1 MAESTPVMQQYRRI
15 KSQHPD
21 ALLFFRL
28 GDFYELFDE
37 DARLA
42 SSLLDLVL
50 TSRDKETPMCGVPY
64 HAAENYLGRLV
75 DLGYRVAVCEQVE
88 DPRQAKGLVR
98 REVVRVVTPSTFAAE
113 GEEAPRRWLGVLTQL
128 DGAAGIGLL
137 DLGHGSFRVAALRDE
152 RGGQGETG
160 LRRAQRELERH
171 GVAELLTAEAVGG
184 DLRDVPQAPMPSAA
198 AQDESRQALG
208 DVLHRLPPAAAQA
221 ALLGHA
227 YLLETQRGGLRHLEP
242 PRLYEVERGLGLD
255 PATRRNL
262 ELVQRLDGERQGSLL
277 WVLDDTRTVAGRRLL
292 REWIERPLADLGEI
306 EERQAAVAA
315 LHDDGIA
322 RLRLRELL
330 AGARDLERLLA
341 RMGAATAG
349 PREYAAL
356 ATTLDLGPAV
366 ADAVPVAAPL
376 LQAIRETLR
385 LPLEIAAEIAAAL
398 RDDPPALSRDGNF
411 VREGFSEEI
420 DRLRAAKDGA
430 KEYLAAFE
438 QRARDETGIRNLKV
452 GFNRVFGYYIEV
464 TRPNLALVP
473 EAWERRQTIASGER
487 FVTDELR
494 RQEELI
500 GRAERELQSLEA
512 TVLENLRQAVLA
524 ATPAVQARATRLAEL
539 DVLQSL
545 AEVARRRGY
554 VRPEMRR
561 EPVLELRA
569 ARHPVVEALL
579 PQGAFVP
586 NDTRLDARGQRL
598 HLITGPNM
606 GGKST
611 VLRQICLVQ
620 VMAQLGSFV
629 PAERAVIGLA
639 DRVFTRVG
647 ASDDLARGV
656 STFMAEMLEVAVI
669 LREATAQSLVVL
681 DEVGRGTGTADGVAI
696 AAAVTEYLASVVR
709 CRALVATHYLELCAL
724 AEGDKAIRNY
734 TVAVAEEGRKVVFL
748 HRIVPGAA
756 SRSYG
761 LDVARLAGVPEAV
774 LSRAEQR
781 LLAPLAAARDDGAVQ
796 LALFDLP
803 PHPALARL
811 RRLDPMRMTPLEAL
825 SELVALKGLGEEAP

>member
-15 KSQHPD
+15 KAQHPD

-37 DARLA
+37 DARLV
-42 SSLLDLVL
+42 SNLLDLVL

-64 HAAENYLGRLV
+64 HAAETYLGRLV
-75 DLGYRVAVCEQVE
+75 DLGYRVAVCEQTE

-98 REVVRVVTPSTFAAE
+98 REVVRVVTPSTYAGEA
-113 GEEAPRRWLGVLTQL
+113 EEAPRRWLGVLTQV
-128 DGAAGIGLL
+128 DGVAGIGLL
-137 DLGHGSFRVAALRDE
+137 DLGHGSFRVAAVRGEPDE
-152 RGGQGETG
+152 G
-160 LRRAQRELERH
+160 LRRAVRELERH
-171 GVAELLTAEAVGG
+171 GVAELLLADVAQG
-184 DLRDVPQAPMPSAA
+184 DLGDVPQAPLPAAA
-198 AQDESRQALG
+198 AQEESRGLLG
-208 DVLHRLPPAAAQA
+208 DALHRLPPAAARA
-221 ALLGHA
+221 ALLGHS
-227 YLLETQRGGLRHLEP
+227 YLLETQRGALRHLEP
-242 PRLYEVERGLGLD
+242 PHLYEVERGLGLD
-255 PATRRNL
+255 RATRRNL
-262 ELVQRLDGERQGSLL
+262 EILERLDGQRQGSLL
-277 WVLDDTRTVAGRRLL
+277 WVLDDTRSVAGRRLL
-292 REWIERPLADLGEI
+292 REWLERPLSDI
-306 EERQAAVAA
+306 EEIVARQEAVLA
-315 LHDDGIA
+315 LHDDGLTRA
-322 RLRLRELL
+322 RVRDLL
-330 AGARDLERLLA
+330 GGARDMERLLA
-341 RMGAATAG
+341 RIGLGSAG
-349 PREYAAL
+349 PRDYVAL
-356 ATTLDLGPAV
+356 AATLGLGPRL
-366 ADAVPVAAPL
+366 ADLLPAGGER
-376 LQAIRETLR
+376 LQAIRATLST
-385 LPLEIAAEIAAAL
+385 PLAIADTIAASLCDE
-398 RDDPPALSRDGNF
+398 PPAMARDGNF
-411 VREGFSEEI
+411 VRQGFSGEI

-430 KEYLAAFE
+430 KEYLADFE
-438 QRARDETGIRNLKV
+438 RQAREETGIRTLKV
-452 GFNRVFGYYIEV
+452 GFNKVFGYYIEV
-464 TRPNLALVP
+464 TRSNLALVP
-473 EAWERRQTIASGER
+473 PSWERRQTIASGER
-487 FVTDELR
+487 YVTEELR

-512 TVLENLRQAVLA
+512 AVLDSLRLAVLER
-524 ATPAVQARATRLAEL
+524 ATDIQARAAAVAEL

-545 AEVARRRGY
+545 AEVGRRRGY
-554 VRPEMRR
+554 VRPELRR
-561 EPVLELRA
+561 EPVLELVS

-611 VLRQICLVQ
+611 VLRQVALLQ
-620 VMAQLGSFV
+620 VMAQVGSLV

-669 LREATAQSLVVL
+669 LREASAQSLVVL

-724 AEGDKAIRNY
+724 SEREKGIRNF

-774 LSRAEQR
+774 LSRAEER
-781 LLAPLAAARDDGAVQ
+781 LLAPAPASAEQGAVQ
-796 LALFDLP
+796 LALFELP
-803 PHPALARL
+803 PHPALERL
-811 RRLDPMRMTPLEAL
+811 RRLDPMRVTPLEAL
-825 SELVALKGLGEEAP
+825 TELAALKGLCEEVP

>member
-15 KSQHPD
+15 KAQHPD

-37 DARLA
+37 DARLV
-42 SSLLDLVL
+42 SNLLDLVL

-64 HAAENYLGRLV
+64 HAAETYLGRLV
-75 DLGYRVAVCEQVE
+75 DLGYRVAVCEQTE

-98 REVVRVVTPSTFAAE
+98 REVVRIVTPATYAGEA
-113 GEEAPRRWLGVLTQL
+113 EEAPRRWLGVLTQV
-128 DGAAGIGLL
+128 DAAVGIGLL
-137 DLGHGSFRVAALRDE
+137 DLGHGSFRVAALRGDH
-152 RGGQGETG
+152 GGDQ
-160 LRRAQRELERH
+160 LRQAARELDRH
-171 GVAELLTAEAVGG
+171 GIAELLADGIERPELG
-184 DLRDVPQAPMPSAA
+184 DVPTAPMPGAA
-198 AQDESRQALG
+198 AQEESRQMLG
-208 DVLHRLPPAAAQA
+208 DALHRLPPAAARA

-227 YLLETQRGGLRHLEP
+227 YLLETQRGALRHLESP
-242 PRLYEVERGLGLD
+242 HLYEVERGLGLD

-262 ELVQRLDGERQGSLL
+262 EIVERLDGQRQGSLL
-277 WVLDDTRTVAGRRLL
+277 WVLDDARSVAGRRLL
-292 REWIERPLADLGEI
+292 REWLERPLSDLGEI
-306 EERQAAVAA
+306 AARQAAVVA
-315 LHDDGIA
+315 LFEDGLC
-322 RLRLRELL
+322 RSRLREQL
-330 AGARDLERLLA
+330 GRARDMERLLA
-341 RMGAATAG
+341 KMGAGSAG
-349 PREYAAL
+349 PRDYVALAATLALGPQIAAL
-356 ATTLDLGPAV
+356 LPEGGERL
-366 ADAVPVAAPL
+366 AAIGEVLRTPL
-376 LQAIRETLR
+376 AIGG
-385 LPLEIAAEIAAAL
+385 EIAATLQDE
-398 RDDPPALSRDGNF
+398 PPAMAREGNF
-411 VREGFSEEI
+411 VRAGFSDEI
-420 DRLRAAKDGA
+420 DRLRTAKDGA
-430 KEYLAAFE
+430 KEYLLDFE
-438 QRARDETGIRNLKV
+438 RRAREETGIRTLKV
-452 GFNRVFGYYIEV
+452 GFNKVFGYYIEV
-464 TRPNLALVP
+464 TRSNLQLVP
-473 EAWERRQTIASGER
+473 AAWERRQTIASGER

-512 TVLENLRQAVLA
+512 AVLESLRQAVLA
-524 ATPAVQARATRLAEL
+524 KAPDVRARAAALAEL

-545 AEVARRRGY
+545 AEVGRRRGY
-554 VRPEMRR
+554 VRPELRR
-561 EPVLELRA
+561 EPVLELVG

-579 PQGAFVP
+579 SQGAFVP
-586 NDTRLDARGQRL
+586 NDTHLDARGQRL

-611 VLRQICLVQ
+611 VLRQVALLQ
-620 VMAQLGSFV
+620 VMAQAGSLV

-669 LREATAQSLVVL
+669 LRDATAQSLVVL

-709 CRALVATHYLELCAL
+709 CRALVATHYLELCSL
-724 AEGDKAIRNY
+724 AEREKGIRNY

-774 LSRAEQR
+774 LARAEER
-781 LLAPLAAARDDGAVQ
+781 LQAPVAAAAEEGGVQ

-803 PHPALARL
+803 PHPALERL

-825 SELVALKGLGEEAP
+825 TELAALKGLCEEVP

>member
-15 KSQHPD
+15 KAQHPD

-37 DARLA
+37 DARLV
-42 SSLLDLVL
+42 SNLLDLVL

-64 HAAENYLGRLV
+64 HAAETYLGRLV
-75 DLGYRVAVCEQVE
+75 DLGYRVAVCEQTE
-88 DPRQAKGLVR
+88 DPKQAKGLVR
-98 REVVRVVTPSTFAAE
+98 REVVRVVTPSTYAGEA
-113 GEEAPRRWLGVLTQL
+113 EEAPRRWLGVLTQV
-128 DGAAGIGLL
+128 DAAAGIGLL
-137 DLGHGSFRVAALRDE
+137 DLGHGSFRVAALR
-152 RGGQGETG
+152 GEHGEPG
-160 LRRAQRELERH
+160 LRGAVRELERH
-171 GVAELLTAEAVGG
+171 GVAELLADGVECREFG
-184 DLRDVPQAPMPSAA
+184 DVPAAPMPGAA
-198 AQDESRQALG
+198 ALAESRETLG
-208 DVLHRLPPAAAQA
+208 DALRRLPPAAARA

-227 YLLETQRGGLRHLEP
+227 YLLETQRGALRHLQAP
-242 PRLYEVERGLGLD
+242 HLYEVEQGLGLD

-262 ELVQRLDGERQGSLL
+262 EIVERLDGQRQGSLL
-277 WVLDDTRTVAGRRLL
+277 WVLDDTRSVAGRRLL
-292 REWIERPLADLGEI
+292 REWLERPLSDLAEI
-306 EERQAAVAA
+306 GARQEAVVA
-315 LHDDGIA
+315 LFEDGLS
-322 RLRLRELL
+322 RLRLRDLL
-330 AGARDLERLLA
+330 SRARDMERLLA
-341 RMGAATAG
+341 KLGAGSAG
-349 PREYAAL
+349 PRDFVALAATLALGPELAAGLPEGGDRLSVIGEVLREPLAVTAEIGAAL
-356 ATTLDLGPAV
+356 QD
-366 ADAVPVAAPL
+366 
-376 LQAIRETLR
+376 E
-385 LPLEIAAEIAAAL
+385 
-398 RDDPPALSRDGNF
+398 PPALARDGNF
-411 VREGFSEEI
+411 VRQGFSDEI

-430 KEYLAAFE
+430 KEYLVDFE
-438 QRARDETGIRNLKV
+438 RRAREETGIRTLKV
-452 GFNRVFGYYIEV
+452 GFNKVFGYYIEV
-464 TRPNLALVP
+464 TRANLQLVP
-473 EAWERRQTIASGER
+473 AQWERRQTIASGER

-500 GRAERELQSLEA
+500 ARAERELQALEA
-512 TVLENLRQAVLA
+512 AVLENVRQAVLA
-524 ATPAVQARATRLAEL
+524 EAPAVQARAAALAEL

-545 AEVARRRGY
+545 AEVGRRRGY
-554 VRPEMRR
+554 VRPELRR
-561 EPVLELRA
+561 EPVLDLVG

-611 VLRQICLVQ
+611 VLRQVALLQ
-620 VMAQLGSFV
+620 VMAQAGSLV

-669 LREATAQSLVVL
+669 LRDATAQSLVVL

-696 AAAVTEYLASVVR
+696 ASAVTEYLGSVVR
-709 CRALVATHYLELCAL
+709 CRALVATHYLELCGL
-724 AEGDKAIRNY
+724 AEREKGIRNF

-774 LSRAEQR
+774 LARAEER
-781 LLAPLAAARDDGAVQ
+781 LLSPVAASASDGAVQ
-796 LALFDLP
+796 LALFDVP
-803 PHPALARL
+803 PHPAIERL
-811 RRLDPMRMTPLEAL
+811 RALDPLRMTPLEAL
-825 SELVALKGLGEEAP
+825 AELAALKGLCEEVP

>member
-15 KSQHPD
+15 KAQHPD

-37 DARLA
+37 DARLV
-42 SSLLDLVL
+42 SNLLDLVL

-64 HAAENYLGRLV
+64 HAAETYLGRLV
-75 DLGYRVAVCEQVE
+75 DLGYRVAVCEQME

-98 REVVRVVTPSTFAAE
+98 RDVVRVVTPSTYAGEA
-113 GEEAPRRWLGVLTQL
+113 EEAPRRWLGVLCLHEGT
-128 DGAAGIGLL
+128 AGLALL
-137 DLGHGSFRVAALRDE
+137 DLGHGSFRVAALRGDDAE
-152 RGGQGETG
+152 DAVRRG
-160 LRRAQRELERH
+160 LRELERH
-171 GVAELLTAEAVGG
+171 GVAEYLRGG
-184 DLRDVPQAPMPSAA
+184 EEPPELPGVPQAPLPSPVAQEESRGLLGDALQRLPASAA
-198 AQDESRQALG
+198 R
-208 DVLHRLPPAAAQA
+208 A

-227 YLLETQRGGLRHLEP
+227 YLLETQRGALRHLEQP
-242 PRLYEVERGLGLD
+242 HLYEVERGLGLD

-262 ELVQRLDGERQGSLL
+262 ELVQRLDGQRQGSLY
-277 WVLDDTRTVAGRRLL
+277 WVLDETRSVAGRRLL

-306 EERQAAVAA
+306 TARQDAVMA
-315 LHDDGIA
+315 LAEDGIA
-322 RLRLRELL
+322 RRRLRDLL

-341 RMGAATAG
+341 RMGSGVAG
-349 PREYAAL
+349 PRDFVAL
-356 ATTLDLGPAV
+356 G
-366 ADAVPVAAPL
+366 
-376 LQAIRETLR
+376 ETLR
-385 LPLEIAAEIAAAL
+385 LAPAAAAFLPEGGERLEVVRQALRPEVPVAEAIRVAL
-398 RDDPPALSRDGNF
+398 RDDPPALARDGNF
-411 VREGFSEEI
+411 VRPGHDAEI
-420 DRLRAAKDGA
+420 DRLREAKDGA
-430 KEYLAAFE
+430 KEYLARFE
-438 QRARDETGIRNLKV
+438 VQAREDTGIKNLKV
-452 GFNRVFGYYIEV
+452 GFNKVFGYYIEV

-473 EAWERRQTIASGER
+473 PAWERRQTIANGER
-487 FVTDELR
+487 FVTDDLR

-500 GRAERELQSLEA
+500 ARAERELLSREGQ
-512 TVLENLRQAVLA
+512 VLEDLRQAVLA
-524 ATPAVQARATRLAEL
+524 EAAAVRARALAFAEL

-545 AEVARRRGY
+545 AEVGTRRGY
-554 VRPEMRR
+554 VRPELRR
-561 EPVLELRA
+561 EPVLELQG

-611 VLRQICLVQ
+611 VLRQVALLQ
-620 VMAQLGSFV
+620 VMAQMGSLV

-656 STFMAEMLEVAVI
+656 STFMAEMTEVAVI

-696 AAAVTEYLASVVR
+696 AAAVTEYLGSVVR

-724 AEGDKAIRNY
+724 SERERGIGNY

-774 LSRAEQR
+774 LARAEER
-781 LLAPLAAARDDGAVQ
+781 LESPLAATAEPGPGAEQ
-796 LALFDLP
+796 LSLFDLA
-803 PHPALARL
+803 PHPALERL
-811 RRLDPMRMTPLEAL
+811 RRLDPLRMTPLDAL
-825 SELVALKGLGEEAP
+825 TELAALRRLLEEVP